1 MGFKDFLNNPN
12 LFSDN
17 APGAYSYAD
26 SSYGKIAFGQLTLAS
41 HRKRSGNAQRNA
53 GGDDRRTSDN
63 PYGVDDGGHLIGAIF
78 GGSPWAE
85 NLTAQDRNLNRS
97 AYRKLEK
104 KWEKHLKN
112 NDKVFVNIETY
123 DYGNS
128 GRPTNFM
135 IYSIIEHTDENGKV
149 TREIS
154 FDSLNNE
161 SASEH
166 QKWEEAEMEA
176 MGSDPD
182 ASGGNSAMPY
192 IWNDDLQDVQPNP
205 NYHPEGGA
213 VASGGED
220 SAAQSENSDGP
231 GKGIRGKKD
240 RDYDSILAGC
250 RSFTEAVTGVRRTAM
265 LLEKEISAAESV
277 LTDSVSRKNMASLR
291 GMADLIG
298 KASAMAAAR
307 VRDLEKHVSQDKARF
322 EELL

>member
-26 SSYGKIAFGQLTLAS
+26 SSHGKIAFGQLTLAS
-41 HRKRSGNAQRNA
+41 QRKRSGNAQRNA

-104 KWEKHLKN
+104 KWEHHLKN

-149 TREIS
+149 TREIF

-182 ASGGNSAMPY
+182 ASGGNSVMPY
-192 IWNDDLQDVQPNP
+192 IWNDDLQDVEPNP
-205 NYHPEGGA
+205 NYHPGGGS
-213 VASGGED
+213 VASGGEA
-220 SAAQSENSDGP
+220 SAVASECSD
-231 GKGIRGKKD
+231 GKGIPGKKD

-250 RSFTEAVTGVRRTAM
+250 HSFSEAVTGVRRTAM

-291 GMADLIG
+291 GIADLIG

-307 VRDLEKHVSQDKARF
+307 VQDLEKHVSQDKARF